1 MAFTAQ
7 TLAER
12 HFRLHEAVSNLTNDI
27 VIITEATPL
36 ELPGPQIV
44 YVNLAFAQTTGLRPA
59 DVIGQ
64 PARILGKPGS
74 DHNLLVRVIAAGRGE
89 GGSAEVAI
97 RSPDGRTTRL
107 DLRIHPVS
115 DGSAPIT
122 HFVAV
127 GHELT
132 QQDRSLPERVGT
144 DRLLASIFAVIDQ
157 GVSIV
162 DEQGRVILI
171 NPAYSRL
178 FGWQPEDLVGQHF
191 GKVMQEDVR
200 SEIETLHRRAMTTD
214 APYRISH
221 ALQRRDGSV
230 VQVRA
235 TWAVVTQPDGR
246 RYRVASILP
255 TEETQVVETVAATVA
270 PRDFEAVTREQLARR
285 HRGTP
290 VVAGK
295 LRLVGVEE
303 VKQATGE
310 RWPKLRERTLRVAA
324 GIIRK
329 RLSNAD
335 VFSVTADDGFV
346 ICFADLDEEAAAF
359 KAKAVAEEIRATL
372 IGELGAPEAA
382 RITAH
387 AAAIPVEAADV
398 EAAGSI
404 AGVLEARLEQSRR
417 EIEKQAYTLLRKAV
431 ETAKITLDPVFAAS
445 GQRSPIVLTQL
456 PNILRLKLG
465 RVQAALADDP
475 AITLE
480 TDLLVLGLTT
490 AHATAALHRGAN
502 QLYIVPVDCDNF
514 LARNRAE
521 KYLQVCRAI
530 SDGVRQHLLFELRNL
545 PAQIYQ
551 ARVAEFLQM
560 LAPFARGTAIEIAAP
575 LSKTLDMAQLRVSIV
590 SVDARCL
597 GGVGLTV
604 RDFDRFKT
612 MLHAGRSRLL
622 VKNVSAALEV
632 RALRAAGVDL
642 LAGPGI
648 GALSG
653 GTAA

>member
-7 TLAER
+7 TPAER
-12 HFRLHEAVSNLTNDI
+12 RLRLHEAVSNLTSDI

-36 ELPGPQIV
+36 EMPGPQIV
-44 YVNLAFAQTTGLRPA
+44 YVNLAFAQATGLRPA

-64 PARILGKPGS
+64 PARILGEPETG
-74 DHNLLVRVIAAGRGE
+74 HNLLGRLIAAGG
-89 GGSAEVAI
+89 GGSGSGEVAI
-97 RSPDGRTTRL
+97 RGPDGRTSRL
-107 DLRIHPVS
+107 ELQLHPVS
-115 DGSAPIT
+115 DGSASTT

-127 GHELT
+127 GRELT
-132 QQDRSLPERVGT
+132 EQDRSLQERAGT
-144 DRLLASIFAVIDQ
+144 DRLLASVFAVIDQ

-171 NPAYSRL
+171 NPAYTRL
-178 FGWQPEDLVGQHF
+178 FGWRPEDLVGQHF

-200 SEIETLHRRAMTTD
+200 SEIEALHERAITTD
-214 APYRISH
+214 APYQVSH

-235 TWAVVTQPDGR
+235 TCAVVMQPDGR

-255 TEETQVVETVAATVA
+255 TEETQAAETVAAAAA
-270 PRDFEAVTREQLARR
+270 PRDFEAVTRAQLARQD
-285 HRGTP
+285 RGKP

-295 LRLVGVEE
+295 LRLVGLEE
-303 VKQATGE
+303 VKQATGT
-310 RWPKLRERTLRVAA
+310 RWPKLRERTLRVAT

-329 RLSNAD
+329 RLSDAD
-335 VFSVTADDGFV
+335 VFSVTEDDGFV

-359 KAKAVAEEIRATL
+359 KAKAVADEIRATL

-404 AGVLEARLEQSRR
+404 AGVLEAKLEQSRR
-417 EIEKQAYTLLRKAV
+417 EIEKQAYALLRKAV

-456 PNILRLKLG
+456 PNVLRLKLG

-514 LARNRAE
+514 LVRSRAE

-530 SDGVRQHLLFELRNL
+530 SDGLRQHLLFELRNL

-560 LAPFARGTAIEIAAP
+560 LAPFARGTAVEVADP

-590 SVDARCL
+590 TVDARCL
-597 GGVGLTV
+597 GGSGLTV
-604 RDFDRFKT
+604 RDLGRFAA
-612 MLHAGRSRLL
+612 MLHTGRSRLL
-622 VKNVSAALEV
+622 VKNVSAAVET

-648 GALSG
+648 VALPG
-653 GTAA
+653 QTAA